1 MPIIT
6 RRAKGNADVIIDH
19 EKCTLCGLCVEV
31 CKGKPLYIENEKLMV
46 DQSILFGCI
55 GCGQCAALCPKK
67 CIMVE
72 GRELSDRDFFDLPPK
87 AARAN
92 YDQFLAMLQARRST
106 RAFKEREVEPEVV
119 QKIID
124 AVAAAP
130 MGLPPSEVHITVL
143 QGFARV
149 EEFSRDMTEVFV
161 SRKWMFSPFMMTLM
175 RPFLGKEV
183 YDLMKT
189 FAAPLPDFFAEKW
202 KVNEDWL
209 LYGAPLA
216 MYFQTSPTA
225 DPIDFAV
232 AGTYAML
239 AAESLGLGTC
249 MIGSIA
255 PFLKN
260 KTKVNEKYGIMTG
273 NFQGIMIIF
282 GYPKFKYTR
291 GIHRSLGGVRII
303 K

>member
-1 MPIIT
+1 MPIMT
-6 RRAKGNADVIIDH
+6 RRAKGNANVIIDH
-19 EKCTLCGLCVEV
+19 ENCTLCGLCVEV
-31 CKGKPLYIENEKLMV
+31 CKGKPLYIENEKVQV

-55 GCGQCAALCPKK
+55 GCGQCAAVCPKK
-67 CIMVE
+67 CIIVE
-72 GRELSDRDFFDLPPK
+72 GRELSARDFFELPPK
-87 AARAN
+87 AVRAN

-106 RAFKEREVEPEVV
+106 RAFKDREVEPEVV

-124 AVAAAP
+124 AVATAP

-149 EEFSRDMTEVFV
+149 EEFSRDMTEVFL
-161 SRKWMFSPFMMTLM
+161 SRKWMFSPFMLALM

-183 YDLMKT
+183 YNLMKT

-202 KVNEDWL
+202 AINEDWL

-260 KTKVNEKYGIMTG
+260 KTRVNEKYGIMTG
-273 NFQGIMIIF
+273 YYQGIMVIF
-282 GYPKFKYTR
+282 GYPKYKYIQ
-291 GIHRSLGGVRII
+291 GIYRSLGGVKII
-303 K
+303 S

>member
-1 MPIIT
+1 MPIMT

-19 EKCTLCGLCVEV
+19 ENCTLCGLCVEV
-31 CKGKPLYIENEKLMV
+31 CKGKPLYIENEKVQV

-55 GCGQCAALCPKK
+55 GCGQCAAVCPKK
-67 CIMVE
+67 CITVE
-72 GRELSDRDFFDLPPK
+72 GRELSASDLFDLPPK
-87 AARAN
+87 PARAN
-92 YDQFLAMLQARRST
+92 YDQFMALLQSRRST

-124 AVAAAP
+124 AVATAP

-149 EEFSRDMTEVFV
+149 EEFSRDMTEVFL
-161 SRKWMFSPFMMTLM
+161 SRKWMFSPLMLALM
-175 RPFLGKEV
+175 RPFLGKEA
-183 YDLMKT
+183 YELMKT
-189 FAAPLPDFFAEKW
+189 FAAPLPDFFAGKW
-202 KVNEDWL
+202 AVNEDWL

-260 KTKVNEKYGIMTG
+260 KTRVNEKYGIMTG

-291 GIHRSLGGVRII
+291 GLCRSLGGVRII
-303 K
+303 S